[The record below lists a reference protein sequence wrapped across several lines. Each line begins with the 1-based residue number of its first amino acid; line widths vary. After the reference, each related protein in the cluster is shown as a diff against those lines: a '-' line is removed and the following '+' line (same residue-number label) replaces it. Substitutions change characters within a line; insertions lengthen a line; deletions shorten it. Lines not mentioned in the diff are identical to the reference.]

1 MSLNSSTRNFTLI
14 LFLATCLTSCGYGPC
29 DATGPV
35 IIYKTSGD
43 YSNLISVNLSKD
55 ETRVTALPGQD
66 YVEAQRPLPLANGYW
81 LQRMVG
87 TAYLSITIDEFSD
100 ISNHYTNEDLLRA
113 VIDKDP
119 FTEYYNIC
127 RCVDDNQDTAAFNR
141 IIREGRLR
149 ECER

>member
-1 MSLNSSTRNFTLI
+1 MNTTARHIALI
-14 LFLATCLTSCGYGPC
+14 FLLAAGLTSCGYGPC

-35 IIYKTSGD
+35 IVYKTRGD

-55 ETRVTALPGQD
+55 GTRVTALPGQD
-66 YVEAQRPLPLANGYW
+66 YVEEQRPIPLANGYW

-87 TAYLSITIDEFSD
+87 TVYLSITIDEFSD
-100 ISNHYTNEDLLRA
+100 MSNHYTNEDLLRA

-127 RCVDDNQDTAAFNR
+127 SCVDDNQDTAAFNR
-141 IIREGRLR
+141 IIREGRLG